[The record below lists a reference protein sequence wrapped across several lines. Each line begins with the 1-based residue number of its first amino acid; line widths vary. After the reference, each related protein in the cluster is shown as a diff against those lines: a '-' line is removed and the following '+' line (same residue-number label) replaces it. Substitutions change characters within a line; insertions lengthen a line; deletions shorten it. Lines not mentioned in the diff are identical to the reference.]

1 MTFLKD
7 RFHNLV
13 KNQGLKAGYIPVAI
27 LAGENDRIDE
37 IKRLELEDKDVSNDR
52 QLNNITEL
60 ACYLTDRPQC
70 TINLLTDKSQF
81 SKNNHGF
88 SIPEQILVKEIP
100 RDISICQ
107 YVLEHPRDQLVIEN
121 VKENQKTQNFHKMA
135 LAPDIQFYAGTPI
148 ITSKGFTVGTLCVMD
163 SKPGSLAHSQREGLR
178 LLSDQVSNILE
189 FSAMKPPTASDE
201 TVGPEPEARDALFYS
216 SASILFTDFVGF
228 TTISEDVDPGELI
241 ASLDEFFS
249 TFDQIVAK
257 HDLRKV
263 KTIGDS
269 YMAVGGIPDG
279 RQGHP
284 GNACQAALDIIQA
297 VSGLNVK
304 REVLGQTPW
313 DIRVGVHTGPVIAGF
328 SANGFDVW
336 GDAVNLASRLES
348 ASEAGKVQISD
359 TTRQFL
365 GDNAVVTDR
374 GQIELKN
381 KGKIQTYFVDK
392 IT

>member
-1 MTFLKD
+1 MSFLKD
-7 RFHNLV
+7 RFHDLI
-13 KNQGLKAGYIPVAI
+13 KNQGLKAGYIPVAA
-27 LAGENDRIDE
+27 LAGERNRLDE

-52 QLNNITEL
+52 QLNNVTEL
-60 ACYLTDRPQC
+60 ACYLTERPQC
-70 TINLLTDKSQF
+70 TINLLTDKSQL

-107 YVLEHPRDQLVIEN
+107 YVLEQPRDQLVIEN
-121 VKENQKTQNFHKMA
+121 VRENQKTQNFHKIA

-148 ITSKGFTVGTLCVMD
+148 ITSKGFTIGTLCVMD

-189 FSAMKPPTASDE
+189 FSTLKPPMGSPETTGQEPGAREAS
-201 TVGPEPEARDALFYS
+201 FYS
-216 SASILFTDFVGF
+216 SVSILFTDFVGF
-228 TTISEDVDPGELI
+228 TTISEEVDPGELI
-241 ASLDEFFS
+241 ESLDEFFS

-284 GNACQAALDIIQA
+284 KNACLAALDIVRA
-297 VSGLNVK
+297 VSGLNIK
-304 REVLGQTPW
+304 REILGQLPW

-365 GDNAVVTDR
+365 GDAAVVRDR
-374 GQIELKN
+374 GQIDLKN
-381 KGKIQTYFVDK
+381 KGKIQTYFLDK
-392 IT
+392 VT